1 LDIRPAGP
9 DDVAVLVRAFGQE
22 KFFKDRLG
30 RQVAGRGM
38 VLTAWLATQP
48 VGAVYL
54 WQELAEEPE
63 IRRHLPMV
71 PLLNHLEVLPAWR
84 NQGIGTGLIHAAE
97 RILAESGA
105 RTVALAVELRN
116 TDAER
121 LYLRLGYR
129 RWGLPP
135 VACLTDISSNG
146 YRASTVEVC
155 NVLVKVLTG
164 GS

>member
-1 LDIRPAGP
+1 MAI
-9 DDVAVLVRAFGQE
+9 LVRAFGQE
-22 KFFKDRLG
+22 EYFRDRLG

-38 VLTAWLATQP
+38 MLTAWLAAQP

-54 WQELAEEPE
+54 WQEPAEEPE
-63 IRRHLPMV
+63 IRHHLPTV
-71 PLLNHLEVLPAWR
+71 PLLNHLEVLPTWR
-84 NQGIGTGLIHAAE
+84 NQGIGTQLINAAE
-97 RILAESGA
+97 RVLAESGA

-116 TDAER
+116 ADAER

-146 YRASTVEVC
+146 DRASTVEVC
-155 NVLVKVLTG
+155 NVLVKILTA